1 MSILVYRDG
10 IIAADRRVSYGD
22 LVPAWTTMKKIVRF
36 DGDGSIGGSIG
47 SPSLVEEFQ
56 LYFKTGTLD
65 LFNVPNN
72 ADWMG
77 IIVEPSG
84 KIICRDALGTHGISP
99 PYVAIGSGAVAAYGA
114 LFMGATAEQAVAA
127 ACEIDPTCGGGI
139 DQFSLETDLAAD

>member
-47 SPSLVEEFQ
+47 SPALVERFRVAFQ
-56 LYFKTGTLD
+56 VGMPD
-65 LFNVPNN
+65 SFNVPDG
-72 ADWMG
+72 ADWIG
-77 IIVEPSG
+77 LIVEPNG
-84 KIICRDALGTHGISP
+84 KIICRDALGAHNVSP

-114 LFMGATAEQAVAA
+114 LFMGASAERAVAA
-127 ACEIDPTCGGGI
+127 ACAIDPACGGGI